1 MSTAAMMERI
11 AETSPRLKARITGVF
26 YLLTILTGI
35 FAQGF
40 VSGRLVVDGDAAAT
54 ATNILAHRGL
64 FQLGFAV
71 YLIEMACKIAMTALF
86 YDLLKPAGRSV
97 SLVAAFLGLA
107 GCVIKTFSRVFF
119 IAPLFVLGGA
129 HYLSVFS
136 AEQLQALAL
145 LFLKVNDRGAAIA
158 LVFFGFYALL
168 TGYLIIR
175 STFLPRILGVLS
187 VVARFGLAELP
198 VSAARIPSVSL
209 HCSFRP
215 PRGSIAN
222 PVAPGVRRERTT
234 MEGAG
239 QRSSGN
245 EAHTNPTR
253 RISNETQHHVNHRVS
268 ALDPLADASHYGRH
282 RPWDIEGRDLKHC
295 VGSSSWSCCTGR
307 SCSPNGD
314 RGTSSCCSSG
324 CSRQACPSST

>member
-1 MSTAAMMERI
+1 MQLAMVGRLE
-11 AETSPRLKARITGVF
+11 ETSPRLKARITGVF

-35 FAQGF
+35 FAEGF

-54 ATNILAHRGL
+54 ATNILTHRGL

-71 YLIEMACKIAMTALF
+71 YLIEMACQIAMTALF

-97 SLVAAFLGLA
+97 SLIAAFLGLT
-107 GCVIKTFSRVFF
+107 GCVIKTLSRVFF

-187 VVARFGLAELP
+187 IFGGLGWLTFLYPPLGYRLFPYIAALGLLGAASLILWLLVFGVNEQRWKEQA
-198 VSAARIPSVSL
+198 SAA
-209 HCSFRP
+209 
-215 PRGSIAN
+215 G
-222 PVAPGVRRERTT
+222 EW
-234 MEGAG
+234 
-239 QRSSGN
+239 RS
-245 EAHTNPTR
+245 P
-253 RISNETQHHVNHRVS
+253 
-268 ALDPLADASHYGRH
+268 
-282 RPWDIEGRDLKHC
+282 
-295 VGSSSWSCCTGR
+295 
-307 SCSPNGD
+307 
-314 RGTSSCCSSG
+314 
-324 CSRQACPSST
+324 

>member
-1 MSTAAMMERI
+1 MSTDVMTGQIPEI
-11 AETSPRLKARITGVF
+11 SPRLKARVTGVF

-40 VSGRLVVDGDAAAT
+40 VSGSLVVNGDAAAT
-54 ATNILAHRGL
+54 ATNLLVHKSL

-71 YLIEMACKIAMTALF
+71 FLIEMACQVVITALF

-107 GCVIKTFSRVFF
+107 GCVIKTFSRLFF
-119 IAPLFVLGGA
+119 IAPLLILGGA

-175 STFLPRILGVLS
+175 STFLPRILGVPSMLGGLGWLS
-187 VVARFGLAELP
+187 FLYPPLGYRLFPYVVAIALLGAASLIFWLLVFGVNEQRWKEQA
-198 VSAARIPSVSL
+198 SAA
-209 HCSFRP
+209 
-215 PRGSIAN
+215 G
-222 PVAPGVRRERTT
+222 T
-234 MEGAG
+234 GA
-239 QRSSGN
+239 
-245 EAHTNPTR
+245 
-253 RISNETQHHVNHRVS
+253 
-268 ALDPLADASHYGRH
+268 
-282 RPWDIEGRDLKHC
+282 
-295 VGSSSWSCCTGR
+295 
-307 SCSPNGD
+307 
-314 RGTSSCCSSG
+314 
-324 CSRQACPSST
+324 